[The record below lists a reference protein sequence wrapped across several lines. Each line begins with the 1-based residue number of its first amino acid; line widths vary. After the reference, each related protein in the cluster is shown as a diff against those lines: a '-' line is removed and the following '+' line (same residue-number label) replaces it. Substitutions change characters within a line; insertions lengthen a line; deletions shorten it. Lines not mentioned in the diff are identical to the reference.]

1 MYFGLSGRGK
11 TTLSADLSNIEGGC
25 YHFITSYT
33 AKVAGTEED
42 VYQPNSTFSACF
54 GAAFL
59 SLHPR
64 VYANLLAENIK

>member
-1 MYFGLSGRGK
+1 M
-11 TTLSADLSNIEGGC
+11 